1 MHRRVHR
8 LTLTLALVLICACI
22 LLPAASRLGAAEPDP
37 TAPTRPYVE
46 PLSPPAAPDGVV
58 PADEP
63 STRAATGPLWPW
75 ARMVYQSAQY
85 SDNWEIVVSNDDG
98 SAPIRLTY
106 HPASDIQPDLSRGG
120 QQIVFASNR
129 DGADL
134 ELYVMNADGSGLR
147 QLTFNN
153 KDDSRPV
160 WSPDGRRIAFQSYRW
175 GRAEVLVINADGSG
189 EQRLTVHDSYDGDPT
204 WSPDGTQLAFCSYR
218 DDEAP
223 AIFVMPSTGG
233 PAMRI
238 STIADSCDPI
248 WSPDGGRIAFD
259 ASSGPATFL
268 DLWVMNADGSAPRL
282 VYHGSVDVWVRSW
295 SPDGRYIAFSG
306 LYYQEWHGDWYLT
319 NTYASAVPADE
330 HFWEITTLVNSD
342 RVMWPSLA
350 TLDTTAPVPT
360 FATLPAFA
368 RTTGYGLAWA
378 ATDSGGSGVATY
390 DIETRT
396 ATTPWTRLLAGT
408 SATSLARSGAPG
420 LVEYRLRARDQAFN
434 TSTWPVGAS
443 AATRLFA
450 ATLSGRITDNRGV
463 GLPDITPTIAPWTV
477 TNEATGNGDYLARL
491 SALGNHSLKLDRAGY
506 AWVPS
511 TTRAI
516 SADATQAYYLPPA
529 NNAIRNA
536 NFESVAGG
544 LDQWTVGGALPV
556 AVTTDAVSTG
566 DRAMSLGRSCT
577 QSCLVEVG
585 VLQDEHE
592 MAQLVVDS
600 HGGLHLTYQSEHG
613 GRYRFR
619 PAGGSWSTPTP
630 ILDGL
635 IPEVLTIDA
644 ADTLHA
650 IMARGGTT
658 PCYSRKPIGGAW
670 SPCEDTPQVYG
681 HYGLLV
687 DGNGV
692 LHVLANYD
700 YIQRSADG
708 VWRLIPLPEGV
719 TGLLHFALGGD
730 GNVHFIMTIDR
741 SDGIALPER
750 IVHRTIFPG
759 GIWGPETVI
768 YRAADEYERAPTV
781 VGLAADAFGR
791 FFVFTRSYGEPHDLL
806 YAYQRPDGQ
815 WTPFSLIAAGVGE
828 GYEAVID
835 SRGMI
840 HLIFDTI
847 RQTVYT
853 RAMPGQPWSTPVA
866 LSDNY
871 AAMPLLVAGTDDS
884 LFGVVP
890 EIVDYHFVLK
900 QLASAPAGQAGTATL
915 SQQVAIPATMS
926 HPTLSFMKR
935 VLGNND
941 GGATVAARIQEGGNP
956 PQSFPIAGDARWSL
970 GWLDLSAWAGKTVT
984 VTFAVEQPADAPP
997 AQLYLDAVT
1006 LGSASPQLWAQLR
1019 SPGQAQPGATAAGAL
1034 AAGNRG
1040 AAGAADAVL
1049 TLTLPDG
1056 LSLVAATPPAEVT
1069 GNTARWS
1076 LGALAAGEERSIALT
1091 LAVAPGAPLGQR
1103 PTLRAELTAA
1113 TPEVELADNRSEQAV
1128 FFGWQMLMPALFKN

>member
-1 MHRRVHR
+1 MHCRAHR
-8 LTLTLALVLICACI
+8 LPLALALVPVFACV
-22 LLPAASRLGAAEPDP
+22 LLPAASPLGAAEPDP

-46 PLSPPAAPDGVV
+46 PLPPPAAPDGVA

-63 STRAATGPLWPW
+63 SPRAATGPLWPW
-75 ARMVYQSAQY
+75 AKMVYQSAQY
-85 SDNWEIVVSNDDG
+85 SDNWEIVISNDDG

-106 HPASDIQPDLSRGG
+106 HPASDVQPDLSRGG

-129 DGADL
+129 DGLDL

-153 KDDSRPV
+153 KDDARPV

-204 WSPDGTQLAFCSYR
+204 WSPDGTQIAFCSYS
-218 DDEAP
+218 DDEVP
-223 AIFVMPSTGG
+223 AIFVMPSAGG
-233 PAMRI
+233 PATRI
-238 STIADSCDPI
+238 STIESSCDPV
-248 WSPDGGRIAFD
+248 WSPDGSRIAFD
-259 ASSGPATFL
+259 ASPGPSTFF
-268 DLWVMNADGSAPRL
+268 DPWVMNADGSAPRL
-282 VYHGSVDVWVRSW
+282 VYDSSVDVWTHSW

-306 LYYQEWHGDWYLT
+306 LNYVEWHGDLYLT
-319 NTYASAVPADE
+319 ATYASAVPVDE
-330 HFWEITTLVNSD
+330 PFWEITTLVHSD

-350 TLDTTAPVPT
+350 TLDTTAPMPA
-360 FATLPAFA
+360 FAPLPAFA
-368 RTTGYGLAWA
+368 RTSGYGLAWA

-396 ATTPWTRLLAGT
+396 ATTSWARLLTGT
-408 SATSLARSGAPG
+408 AATSQARTGAPG
-420 LVEYRLRARDQAFN
+420 LVEYRIRARDQAFN
-434 TSTWPVGAS
+434 TSAWPAGAS
-443 AATRLFA
+443 VATRLFA

-506 AWVPS
+506 AWVPP

-516 SADATQAYYLPPA
+516 SADATQTYYLPPA

-556 AVTTDAVSTG
+556 TVTSDAVSTG
-566 DRAMSLGRSCT
+566 DRAVSLGRSCA
-577 QSCLVEVG
+577 QSCLAEVG
-585 VLQDEHE
+585 TLQDEYE
-592 MAQLVVDS
+592 GAQIAVDS
-600 HGGLHLTYQSEHG
+600 RGGLHLTYRSDQG

-619 PAGGSWSTPTP
+619 PAGGVWSTPTP

-635 IPEVLTIDA
+635 TPLILTIDA

-650 IMARGGTT
+650 IISSGDIAV
-658 PCYSRKPIGGAW
+658 CYSRKPIGSAW
-670 SPCEDTPQVYG
+670 SPCEEAPLVQGG
-681 HYGLLV
+681 HGLLV
-687 DGNGV
+687 DGHGV

-708 VWRLIPLPEGV
+708 VWRLIPLPKD
-719 TGLLHFALGGD
+719 THLLHFALGSD
-730 GNVHFIMTIDR
+730 GNVHFVMKISSD
-741 SDGIALPER
+741 DGIAIPER
-750 IVHRTIFPG
+750 IVHRVIFPG
-759 GIWGPETVI
+759 GVWGPETVI
-768 YRAADEYERAPTV
+768 YRAADYYESTPTV
-781 VGLAADAFGR
+781 VGLAADTFGR
-791 FFVFTRSYGEPHDLL
+791 LFVLARSYSYPYDLL
-806 YAYQRPDGQ
+806 YAYRQPDGQ
-815 WTPFSLIAAGVGE
+815 WTPFSLIAANVGE
-828 GYEAVID
+828 ENSVAID
-835 SRGMI
+835 NRGMI
-840 HLIFDTI
+840 HLIFNFPG
-847 RQTVYT
+847 RTVYT
-853 RAMPGQPWSTPVA
+853 HAMPGQPWSTPIT
-866 LSDNY
+866 LGDNY
-871 AAMPLLVAGTDDS
+871 AALPLLVVGPDDS

-890 EIVDYHFVLK
+890 EIIDYHFVLK
-900 QLASAPAGQAGTATL
+900 QLASAPAGQAGVATL

-935 VLGNND
+935 VLGNGD
-941 GGATVAARIQEGGNP
+941 GGATVVARLQEGGNP

-997 AQLYLDAVT
+997 AQLFLDAVT
-1006 LGSASPQLWAQLR
+1006 LGSASPQLWAQVR
-1019 SPGQAQPGATAAGAL
+1019 SPVQAQPGATATGVL
-1034 AAGNRG
+1034 AFGNRG
-1040 AAGAADAVL
+1040 AADAADAAL

-1091 LAVAPGAPLGQR
+1091 LAVASGAPLGQR
-1103 PTLRAELTAA
+1103 RTLRAELTSA

-1128 FFGWQMLMPALFKN
+1128 FFGWQSFMPGLFKN